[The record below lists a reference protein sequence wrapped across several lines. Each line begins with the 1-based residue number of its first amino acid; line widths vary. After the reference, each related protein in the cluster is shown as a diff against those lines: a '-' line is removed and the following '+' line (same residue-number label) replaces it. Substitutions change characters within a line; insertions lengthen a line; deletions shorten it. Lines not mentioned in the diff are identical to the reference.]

1 MDNLPELRDIHL
13 PTDGVSFFPLAYGWW
28 GLLLLIVLLLVG
40 IKVFFW
46 LRKTSKKVYAF
57 YLLRKTMSDNS
68 PAAAVQMSELL
79 RRICVSRYPE
89 AVALNGAEWIGFL
102 NGKSKEKLNLKTAD
116 LLQNAPYIP
125 ETSKAYSEDDVMDL
139 RQFCRRWIGENL

>member
-57 YLLRKTMSDNS
+57 YLLT
-68 PAAAVQMSELL
+68 LL
-79 RRICVSRYPE
+79 
-89 AVALNGAEWIGFL
+89 F
-102 NGKSKEKLNLKTAD
+102 
-116 LLQNAPYIP
+116 
-125 ETSKAYSEDDVMDL
+125 
-139 RQFCRRWIGENL
+139 